1 MNIFKWVVA
10 GLLICP
16 LQWAWAQKVNI
27 DDYDWHK
34 GLVIIENKRISGEVA
49 YDDRYEVVYL
59 SSEDS
64 DEIKTI
70 PTHQLDT
77 VKIFNSNTRVTHV
90 YANYPIVNRYGYEV
104 QIMYEQIITGP
115 VTYLKK
121 GTFESIEQYN
131 GNIGITGNS
140 STIDLVRYYL
150 YYDGKI
156 EEIKKFEKQAMAI
169 YNISR
174 KELRKVLNRYRI
186 EIKSP
191 RGQARCIYH
200 LNEMVAE
207 KEIALSF
214 NAN

>member
-1 MNIFKWVVA
+1 MKILKLVLV
-10 GLLICP
+10 GLLMSP
-16 LQWAWAQKVNI
+16 LQSVWAQKVNI
-27 DDYDWHK
+27 DDYEWHK
-34 GLVIIENKRISGEVA
+34 GLVIIENNRISGKVA
-49 YDDRYEVVYL
+49 YDNRYEVVYL
-59 SSEDS
+59 SPQGS

-77 VKIFNSNTRVTHV
+77 VKIFNTNTKVTHV
-90 YANYPIVNRYGYEV
+90 YANYPVVNRYGYEV
-104 QIMYEQIITGP
+104 QVMYEEIITGP

-156 EEIKKFEKQAMAI
+156 EEVKKFEKQALAI

-174 KELRKVLNRYRI
+174 KELRKLLNRYRI
-186 EIKSP
+186 EMRSP

>member
-1 MNIFKWVVA
+1 MKIYKLIIFA
-10 GLLICP
+10 SLMGSLLEVN
-16 LQWAWAQKVNI
+16 AQKVKI
-27 DDYDWHK
+27 DDYEWHK
-34 GLVIIENKRISGEVA
+34 GLVIIEGNSFSGNVA

-59 SSEDS
+59 NPVNS

-77 VKIFNSNTRVTHV
+77 VKIYNTNTKVTHI
-90 YANYPIVNRYGYEV
+90 YANYAIVNRYGYEV
-104 QIMYEQIITGP
+104 KVMYEEIITGP

-121 GTFESIEQYN
+121 GTFESIEEYN
-131 GNIGITGNS
+131 GNIGLTGNS

-150 YYDGKI
+150 FYDGQI
-156 EEIKKFEKQAMAI
+156 VEIKKFEKQVLDL
-169 YNISR
+169 YKISR

-186 EIKSP
+186 ELKSP

-207 KEIALSF
+207 EELMLSF
-214 NAN
+214 DTN